1 MSSKFKN
8 TNEFVNTKMLLE
20 NYRTIQIAVNC
31 REIDEIISTDDGTSD
46 IREVFKKGRI
56 NNRQMQLL
64 ISKDNCRL
72 LGYLEKSIEAL
83 RSSDSRF
90 EKLYA
95 VLFYT
100 YFSFEEY
107 SLDEILEKLSLKQ
120 STYYYLLDKAIQT
133 LSNALWGVAAVKT
146 EEFGN
151 LCISLV
157 KYIPTLDDK
166 ESMIDSCMYL
176 IENLPSV
183 SSKQDKDKILDMIKT
198 LQTKISYYED

>member
-100 YFSFEEY
+100 YFSFEDY

>member
-72 LGYLEKSIEAL
+72 LGYLEKCIEAL
-83 RSSDSRF
+83 RGSDSRF

-107 SLDEILEKLSLKQ
+107 SLDEILEKLSIKQ

-166 ESMIDSCMYL
+166 DSMIDSCMYL

>member
-72 LGYLEKSIEAL
+72 LGYLEKCIEAL

-100 YFSFEEY
+100 YFSLEEY

>member
-72 LGYLEKSIEAL
+72 LGYLEKCIEAL

-166 ESMIDSCMYL
+166 ESMIDSCKYL

>member
-83 RSSDSRF
+83 RSSDIQF

>member
-72 LGYLEKSIEAL
+72 LGYLEKCIEAL